1 MLEHLVILEHLV
13 FFRKNLGCFGDG
25 GGVITNNKK
34 YYEYL
39 MRLRNHGALGK
50 YDHKFSGINSRL
62 DTMQAS
68 ILRIKLKHYK
78 KVLKKRNYLANIYF
92 NNLRKIK
99 EIFIYKLNKNFLSSF
114 HQFVIRT
121 NHSITKIFV

>member
-1 MLEHLVILEHLV
+1 
-13 FFRKNLGCFGDG
+13 
-25 GGVITNNKK
+25 
-34 YYEYL
+34 

-62 DTMQAS
+62 DTIQAS

-78 KVLKKRNYLANIYF
+78 KVLKRRNYLANIYF

-121 NHSITKIFV
+121 NHRNALQKYLSDKKIQTMIHYPYMLNELNFFNYKKK